1 MSTAP
6 TESPRFFGR
15 YELVHLLGQGG
26 MGEVYLAKLSG
37 AAGFEKPCIVKT
49 ILPGLVKDRQFLDR
63 FHHEAKVL
71 VHLVHSSIAQV
82 YDMGEADGTYYMA
95 LEYVAGVDLGYL
107 LEQARVQ
114 GRAVPAPVALYIGQ
128 RMAEGLGYAHR
139 KTGSD
144 GEPLG
149 IVHRDVSPHNVMVSY
164 EGEVK
169 VIDFGLAKSTAR
181 SKYTLPS
188 TVMGKLGYMSPEQ
201 VRAEPLD
208 HRSDIYSCAV
218 VVWEMLAGRGLVPH
232 GTVGEMMAAMSHPVV
247 PPLKDFRPDV
257 EPSLEAVLRR
267 ALAPS
272 PADRYARSDEF
283 ARALNAELLRSGNP
297 LGAEEVG
304 EFVRAL
310 CPEAFAEQRKLTS
323 SVHGERRTPSPA
335 PRPGSGTGL
344 YGGSG
349 SGAAAAGAVSP
360 EEESGNRPNTGRIDV
375 DGPALGPGGTFVSH
389 PSGSGGAASP
399 TPGAGGV
406 AMPAPGSGGV
416 AQPGSGGVARGTGS
430 GGVAPPGSGGV
441 ARSTQGGVSQSGSG
455 GVARGTPGSGGV
467 ARSTDEVDAAA
478 LGATAVHLSPA
489 PPQGAGLA
497 GTSGALPAQP
507 EPRRPVARI
516 AVAALLLV
524 GASVGITAYV
534 LRPHTAE
541 PPVAPQTLPPSEPV
555 VAAAPP
561 KVEEPPPAVT
571 PPVEPPP
578 EAPVEPVAAEPEVK
592 PEPVVK
598 PSPESK
604 PVPGPKRPATH
615 PPELVPASLAVAKIG
630 ETGGGQRVVNAAV
643 PSGINAG
650 TVFKVVGP
658 IQKGIRKRPVLGTAT
673 VVSIHP
679 SRERMTLRL
688 DAEADAAKEPRFLLM
703 AVRPS
708 GPALPTPVAEAPQAP
723 QAAPPAPEPKAA
735 ERSRLLGEAEIDG
748 ILGTGLNSTLYVT
761 SSDTR
766 TWHNCVIVLNG
777 RQQAIMASLEPY
789 RTHRVKVQEP
799 YFKVNYK
806 APAVP
811 EKAVWVSCDEGDDT
825 FALRKR

>member
-139 KTGSD
+139 KTGTD

-247 PPLKDFRPDV
+247 PPLTDFRPDV

-272 PADRYARSDEF
+272 PADRYSRADEF
-283 ARALNAELLRSGNP
+283 ARALNAELLRSGSP
-297 LGAEEVG
+297 IGAEEVG

-335 PRPGSGTGL
+335 PRSGSGTGL

-349 SGAAAAGAVSP
+349 SGATPDAAAVQAT
-360 EEESGNRPNTGRIDV
+360 EESTGNRPNTGRIDV
-375 DGPALGPGGTFVSH
+375 GEPALGPGGTFVSH
-389 PSGSGGAASP
+389 PSGSGG
-399 TPGAGGV
+399 V
-406 AMPAPGSGGV
+406 APSTPGSGGV
-416 AQPGSGGVARGTGS
+416 AVPAPGSATS
-430 GGVAPPGSGGV
+430 GSGGV
-441 ARSTQGGVSQSGSG
+441 ARSTS
-455 GVARGTPGSGGV
+455 GSGGV

-489 PPQGAGLA
+489 SPKGAVVA
-497 GTSGALPAQP
+497 GTSGPLPAQP
-507 EPRRPVARI
+507 ESRRPVARI

-534 LRPHTAE
+534 LRPNTAE
-541 PPVAPQTLPPSEPV
+541 QPVVPQALPPSEPV
-555 VAAAPP
+555 VTAAPP

-571 PPVEPPP
+571 PTEEPLP
-578 EAPVEPVAAEPEVK
+578 EAAVVAGAEEPEVK
-592 PEPVVK
+592 PEPVAK
-598 PSPESK
+598 PSPASK
-604 PVPGPKRPATH
+604 PVPGTKRPAT
-615 PPELVPASLAVAKIG
+615 PQVEMVSARLPAVEIG
-630 ETGGGQRVVNAAV
+630 ATGGGQRVVNVTV

-650 TVFKVVGP
+650 TVFTVVGP
-658 IQKGIRKRPVLGTAT
+658 IQRGTRKRPVLGTAT
-673 VVSIHP
+673 VVTINP
-679 SRERMTLRL
+679 NRNRMTLRL
-688 DAEADAAKEPRFLLM
+688 DAEADAAKEQRFLLM
-703 AVRPS
+703 TARPS
-708 GPALPTPVAEAPQAP
+708 GPTLPTTASESP
-723 QAAPPAPEPKAA
+723 QAAPPAPEPEPKPV
-735 ERSRLLGEAEIDG
+735 ERSRLLGQAEIDG
-748 ILGTGLNSTLYVT
+748 ILGTGINSTLYVI

-766 TWHNCVIVLNG
+766 TWHDCVIVLSG
-777 RQQAIMASLEPY
+777 RRQAIMASLEPY
-789 RTHRVKVQEP
+789 KTHKVPVGEP
-799 YFKVNYK
+799 YFKVNNK
-806 APAVP
+806 APPVG
-811 EKAVWVSCDEGDDT
+811 EKAAWVSCDEGEDT

>member
-107 LEQARVQ
+107 LEQARGQ

-139 KTGSD
+139 KTGTD

-232 GTVGEMMAAMSHPVV
+232 GTVGEMMAAMSNPVV
-247 PPLKDFRPDV
+247 PPLADFRPDV

-272 PADRYARSDEF
+272 PADRYPRADDF
-283 ARALNAELLRSGNP
+283 ARALNAELLKSGTP
-297 LGAEEVG
+297 MGAEEVG

-323 SVHGERRTPSPA
+323 GVSGERRTPSPA
-335 PRPGSGTGL
+335 PRGGSGTGL
-344 YGGSG
+344 YGGGSG
-349 SGAAAAGAVSP
+349 SGAAPDAVAFEATALRAVEPPPAGS
-360 EEESGNRPNTGRIDV
+360 RPQTARIDV

-389 PSGSGGAASP
+389 PS
-399 TPGAGGV
+399 PGAGGASPSV
-406 AMPAPGSGGV
+406 
-416 AQPGSGGVARGTGS
+416 TGS
-430 GGVAPPGSGGV
+430 GGVAP
-441 ARSTQGGVSQSGSG
+441 STQGSGVS
-455 GVARGTPGSGGV
+455 GSGGV

-478 LGATAVHLSPA
+478 LGATAVHLPA
-489 PPQGAGLA
+489 APSQGAVA
-497 GTSGALPAQP
+497 AASTSGQAPARP
-507 EPRRPVARI
+507 ERRGPVARV

-534 LRPHTAE
+534 LRPETSA
-541 PPVAPQTLPPSEPV
+541 PPVAPQARPPAEPV
-555 VAAAPP
+555 VAAEPP
-561 KVEEPPPAVT
+561 KVEPPPAA
-571 PPVEPPP
+571 PPAEPPP
-578 EAPVEPVAAEPEVK
+578 EAAVDPGGVASAEAPEAK
-592 PEPVVK
+592 PEPEAK
-598 PSPESK
+598 PSSEPR
-604 PVPGPKRPATH
+604 PAAGAKRPTPRPA
-615 PPELVPASLAVAKIG
+615 ELVPGHLPVAKIG

-643 PSGINAG
+643 PSGTVAG

-658 IQKGIRKRPVLGTAT
+658 PQKGTRKRPVLGAAT
-673 VVSIHP
+673 VEYIHP

-688 DAEADAAKEPRFLLM
+688 DADADAAKEPRFVLM
-703 AVRPS
+703 TVRSP
-708 GPALPTPVAEAPQAP
+708 GPTLPAPVAEPAPAP
-723 QAAPPAPEPKAA
+723 VAEPTPEPKPV
-735 ERSRLLGEAEIDG
+735 ERSRLLGQAEVDG
-748 ILGTGLNSTLYVT
+748 LLGTGFKSTLYVI

-766 TWHNCVIVLNG
+766 TWHNCAIVLNG
-777 RQQAIMASLEPY
+777 RKEARMARLEPY
-789 RTHRVKVQEP
+789 QTHTVKVEER
-799 YFKVNYK
+799 YFKVNNK

-811 EKAVWVSCDEGDDT
+811 EKAVWVSCDEGEDT

>member
-114 GRAVPAPVALYIGQ
+114 GRAVPTPVALYIGQ

-139 KTGSD
+139 KTGTD

-247 PPLKDFRPDV
+247 PPLADFRPDV

-272 PADRYARSDEF
+272 PADRYSRADEF
-283 ARALNAELLRSGNP
+283 ARALNAELLRSGSP

-304 EFVRAL
+304 EFVRTL

-323 SVHGERRTPSPA
+323 GVHGERRTPSPA
-335 PRPGSGTGL
+335 PRGGSGTAL
-344 YGGSG
+344 YSGSG
-349 SGAAAAGAVSP
+349 SGSNAAADEAAFGATALRTP
-360 EEESGNRPNTGRIDV
+360 EEAASGRPHTGRIDV
-375 DGPALGPGGTFVSH
+375 DGPSMGPGGTFVSH
-389 PSGSGGAASP
+389 PS
-399 TPGAGGV
+399 PGPGTAPGV
-406 AMPAPGSGGV
+406 A
-416 AQPGSGGVARGTGS
+416 
-430 GGVAPPGSGGV
+430 PGSGGV
-441 ARSTQGGVSQSGSG
+441 ARSTL
-455 GVARGTPGSGGV
+455 GSGGV
-467 ARSTDEVDAAA
+467 ARSTDDVDAAA
-478 LGATAVHLSPA
+478 LGATAVHLAAAPA
-489 PPQGAGLA
+489 QGAVSSS
-497 GTSGALPAQP
+497 TSGQVPARS
-507 EPRRPVARI
+507 ERRPVAWI

-524 GASVGITAYV
+524 GATVGITTFV
-534 LRPHTAE
+534 LRSHTAE
-541 PPVAPQTLPPSEPV
+541 QPVVPQTLPPSEPV

-561 KVEEPPPAVT
+561 KVEPPPAVT

-578 EAPVEPVAAEPEVK
+578 EAAVDAGVVASAGEPEPVKLPPEVK
-592 PEPVVK
+592 PV
-598 PSPESK
+598 S
-604 PVPGPKRPATH
+604 GTKRPA
-615 PPELVPASLAVAKIG
+615 PRPVEMVPGHLPVAKIG
-630 ETGGGQRVVNAAV
+630 ETGSGQRVVNVEV
-643 PSGINAG
+643 PKGINAG

-658 IQKGIRKRPVLGTAT
+658 PQKGTRKRPVLGTAT
-673 VVSIHP
+673 VEHINP
-679 SRERMTLRL
+679 NRQRMTLRL
-688 DAEADAAKEPRFLLM
+688 DADADAANEPRFVLM
-703 AVRPS
+703 TARP
-708 GPALPTPVAEAPQAP
+708 GPTLPTPTPEPTPPVAAT
-723 QAAPPAPEPKAA
+723 PEPKPEPKPV
-735 ERSRLLGEAEIDG
+735 ERSRLLGQAEMDG
-748 ILGTGLNSTLYVT
+748 LLGSSFSRTLYVIN
-761 SSDTR
+761 SDMR
-766 TWHNCVIVLNG
+766 TWHNCAIVLNG
-777 RQQAIMASLEPY
+777 RKEARMAKLDPY
-789 RTHRVKVQEP
+789 QTHKVPVEDR

-806 APAVP
+806 APPVP
-811 EKAVWVSCDEGDDT
+811 EKAVWVNCDEGEET
-825 FALRKR
+825 FPLTRR

>member
-139 KTGSD
+139 KTGTD

-247 PPLKDFRPDV
+247 PPLTEFRPDV

-272 PADRYARSDEF
+272 PADRYARADEF

-297 LGAEEVG
+297 IGAEEVG

-335 PRPGSGTGL
+335 PRSGSGTGL

-349 SGAAAAGAVSP
+349 SGATPGAAASP
-360 EEESGNRPNTGRIDV
+360 EEAGNRPNTGRIDV
-375 DGPALGPGGTFVSH
+375 GDPALGPGGTFVSH
-389 PSGSGGAASP
+389 PSGSGGV
-399 TPGAGGV
+399 PGT
-406 AMPAPGSGGV
+406 PGSGGV
-416 AQPGSGGVARGTGS
+416 ALPTPGAAS
-430 GGVAPPGSGGV
+430 PGSGGV
-441 ARSTQGGVSQSGSG
+441 ARSTS
-455 GVARGTPGSGGV
+455 GSGGV

-489 PPQGAGLA
+489 PPKGAVVA
-497 GTSGALPAQP
+497 GTSGQLPAQP

-534 LRPHTAE
+534 LRPRTPE
-541 PPVAPQTLPPSEPV
+541 QRLMPRPLPPSEPV

-561 KVEEPPPAVT
+561 KVEEPPPAAVT
-571 PPVEPPP
+571 PPEEPPP
-578 EAPVEPVAAEPEVK
+578 EAAVDAGVVAGAGEPEVK
-592 PEPVVK
+592 PVT
-598 PSPESK
+598 K
-604 PVPGPKRPATH
+604 PVPGPKRPAQ
-615 PPELVPASLAVAKIG
+615 PQVELVPAHLPVAKIG
-630 ETGGGQRVVNAAV
+630 VTGGGQRVVNASV

-658 IQKGIRKRPVLGTAT
+658 PQKGTRKRPVLGTAT
-673 VVSIHP
+673 VEFINP
-679 SRERMTLRL
+679 NRERMTLRL
-688 DAEADAAKEPRFLLM
+688 DADADAAKEPRFVLM
-703 AVRPS
+703 AMRPS
-708 GPALPTPVAEAPQAP
+708 GPALPTSASVPEVP
-723 QAAPPAPEPKAA
+723 QAAPPEEKPV
-735 ERSRLLGEAEIDG
+735 ERSRLLGQAEIDG
-748 ILGTGLNSTLYVT
+748 ILGTGFNSTLYVI

-766 TWHNCVIVLNG
+766 TWHNCAIVLNG
-777 RQQAIMASLEPY
+777 RKEARMARLEPY
-789 RTHRVKVQEP
+789 QTHKVPVEMPKYFRV
-799 YFKVNYK
+799 NNK
-806 APAVP
+806 APAVG
-811 EKAVWVSCDEGDDT
+811 EKAVWVSCDEGEDI

>member
-114 GRAVPAPVALYIGQ
+114 GRAVPTPVALYIGQ

-139 KTGSD
+139 KTGTD

-247 PPLKDFRPDV
+247 PPLTDFRPDV

-272 PADRYARSDEF
+272 PADRYARADEF

-297 LGAEEVG
+297 MGAEEVG
-304 EFVRAL
+304 EFVRAI

-335 PRPGSGTGL
+335 PRSGGSGTGL
-344 YGGSG
+344 YGGPGTGSG
-349 SGAAAAGAVSP
+349 SNEAPVAAALP
-360 EEESGNRPNTGRIDV
+360 EAPAGNRPNTGRIDV
-375 DGPALGPGGTFVSH
+375 DGAALGPGGTFVSH
-389 PSGSGGAASP
+389 PSGSGS
-399 TPGAGGV
+399 
-406 AMPAPGSGGV
+406 
-416 AQPGSGGVARGTGS
+416 
-430 GGVAPPGSGGV
+430 GSGGV
-441 ARSTQGGVSQSGSG
+441 ARSTS
-455 GVARGTPGSGGV
+455 GSGGV

-489 PPQGAGLA
+489 TPQGAVVA
-497 GTSGALPAQP
+497 GASGQVPAVQP
-507 EPRRPVARI
+507 ESRRPVARI

-534 LRPHTAE
+534 LRPHASE
-541 PPVAPQTLPPSEPV
+541 QPVVVPQTLPPSEPV
-555 VAAAPP
+555 VTAAP
-561 KVEEPPPAVT
+561 
-571 PPVEPPP
+571 
-578 EAPVEPVAAEPEVK
+578 
-592 PEPVVK
+592 
-598 PSPESK
+598 
-604 PVPGPKRPATH
+604 
-615 PPELVPASLAVAKIG
+615 
-630 ETGGGQRVVNAAV
+630 
-643 PSGINAG
+643 
-650 TVFKVVGP
+650 
-658 IQKGIRKRPVLGTAT
+658 
-673 VVSIHP
+673 
-679 SRERMTLRL
+679 
-688 DAEADAAKEPRFLLM
+688 
-703 AVRPS
+703 
-708 GPALPTPVAEAPQAP
+708 
-723 QAAPPAPEPKAA
+723 
-735 ERSRLLGEAEIDG
+735 
-748 ILGTGLNSTLYVT
+748 
-761 SSDTR
+761 
-766 TWHNCVIVLNG
+766 
-777 RQQAIMASLEPY
+777 
-789 RTHRVKVQEP
+789 
-799 YFKVNYK
+799 
-806 APAVP
+806 
-811 EKAVWVSCDEGDDT
+811 
-825 FALRKR
+825 

>member
-139 KTGSD
+139 KTGTD

-247 PPLKDFRPDV
+247 PPLADFRPDV

-272 PADRYARSDEF
+272 PADRYARADEF

-297 LGAEEVG
+297 IGAEEVG

-335 PRPGSGTGL
+335 PRSGSGTGL
-344 YGGSG
+344 YGGPGSG
-349 SGAAAAGAVSP
+349 STPEAAAGQAAEDPAGS
-360 EEESGNRPNTGRIDV
+360 RPNTGRIDV
-375 DGPALGPGGTFVSH
+375 DGAALGPGGTFVSH
-389 PSGSGGAASP
+389 PSGSGGVTSS
-399 TPGAGGV
+399 TPGSGGV
-406 AMPAPGSGGV
+406 AVPAPGSGGV
-416 AQPGSGGVARGTGS
+416 A
-430 GGVAPPGSGGV
+430 
-441 ARSTQGGVSQSGSG
+441 RSPS
-455 GVARGTPGSGGV
+455 GSGGV

-489 PPQGAGLA
+489 PSQGAGVA
-497 GTSGALPAQP
+497 ATSGQLPAQP
-507 EPRRPVARI
+507 ESRRPVARI

-524 GASVGITAYV
+524 AASVGITAYV
-534 LRPHTAE
+534 LRPEISTQ
-541 PPVAPQTLPPSEPV
+541 PTAPQTLPPSEPV

-561 KVEEPPPAVT
+561 KVEEPPPSVT

-578 EAPVEPVAAEPEVK
+578 EAAVDSGVVASVGEPEGK
-592 PEPVVK
+592 PVTK

-604 PVPGPKRPATH
+604 PVPGTKKPAPH
-615 PPELVPASLAVAKIG
+615 QVELVPAGLPVAKIG

-658 IQKGIRKRPVLGTAT
+658 IQKGTRKRPVLGTAT

-679 SRERMTLRL
+679 SRERMTLKL
-688 DAEADAAKEPRFLLM
+688 DAEADGAKEPRFLLM
-703 AVRPS
+703 TARPA
-708 GPALPTPVAEAPQAP
+708 GPALPTPVAESP
-723 QAAPPAPEPKAA
+723 QAAPPAPAPEPKSV

-748 ILGTGLNSTLYVT
+748 ILGSSFNSTLYVT

-766 TWHNCVIVLNG
+766 TWHNCVIVLSG

-811 EKAVWVSCDEGDDT
+811 EKAVWVSCDEGEDT

>member
-139 KTGSD
+139 KTGTD

-247 PPLKDFRPDV
+247 PPLTDFRPDV
-257 EPSLEAVLRR
+257 EPSLEAVLCR

-272 PADRYARSDEF
+272 PADRYSRADEF

-335 PRPGSGTGL
+335 PRSGSGTGL

-349 SGAAAAGAVSP
+349 SGPTPDAAAVQAT
-360 EEESGNRPNTGRIDV
+360 EEPAGNRPNTGRIDV

-389 PSGSGGAASP
+389 PSG
-399 TPGAGGV
+399 AGGV
-406 AMPAPGSGGV
+406 APSTPGSGGV
-416 AQPGSGGVARGTGS
+416 AVPA
-430 GGVAPPGSGGV
+430 PGSGGV
-441 ARSTQGGVSQSGSG
+441 ARSTS
-455 GVARGTPGSGGV
+455 GSGGV

-489 PPQGAGLA
+489 PPKGAVVA
-497 GTSGALPAQP
+497 GTSGPLPAQP

-534 LRPHTAE
+534 LRPNTAE
-541 PPVAPQTLPPSEPV
+541 QPVVPQTLPPSEPV

-571 PPVEPPP
+571 PTEEPAP
-578 EAPVEPVAAEPEVK
+578 EAVVDAGMVAGEPEVK
-592 PEPVVK
+592 PEPVAK
-598 PSPESK
+598 PSPASK
-604 PVPGPKRPATH
+604 PVPGTKRPAT
-615 PPELVPASLAVAKIG
+615 PQVEMVPARLPAVEIG
-630 ETGGGQRVVNAAV
+630 ATGGGQRVVNVTV

-650 TVFKVVGP
+650 TVFTVVGP
-658 IQKGIRKRPVLGTAT
+658 IQRGTRKRPVLGTAT
-673 VVSIHP
+673 VVTINP
-679 SRERMTLRL
+679 NRNRMTLRL
-688 DAEADAAKEPRFLLM
+688 DADAEAAKEPRFLLM
-703 AVRPS
+703 TARPS
-708 GPALPTPVAEAPQAP
+708 GPALPTPVAESP
-723 QAAPPAPEPKAA
+723 QAAPPAPEPKPV
-735 ERSRLLGEAEIDG
+735 ERSRLLGQAEIDG
-748 ILGTGLNSTLYVT
+748 ILGSSLNSTLYVI

-766 TWHNCVIVLNG
+766 TWHNCAIVLNG
-777 RQQAIMASLEPY
+777 RKEARMARLEPY
-789 RTHRVKVQEP
+789 QTHKVPVEVPKYFRV
-799 YFKVNYK
+799 NNK
-806 APAVP
+806 APPVG
-811 EKAVWVSCDEGDDT
+811 EKAVWVSCDEGEDT

>member
-114 GRAVPAPVALYIGQ
+114 GRAVPAPVALYVGQ

-139 KTGSD
+139 KTGTD

-247 PPLKDFRPDV
+247 PPLTDFRPDV

-272 PADRYARSDEF
+272 PADRYSRADEF

-335 PRPGSGTGL
+335 PRSGSGTGL

-349 SGAAAAGAVSP
+349 SGATPDAAAVQAT
-360 EEESGNRPNTGRIDV
+360 EEPAGNRPNTGRIDV

-389 PSGSGGAASP
+389 PSG
-399 TPGAGGV
+399 AGGV
-406 AMPAPGSGGV
+406 APSTPGSGGV
-416 AQPGSGGVARGTGS
+416 AVPA
-430 GGVAPPGSGGV
+430 PGSGGV
-441 ARSTQGGVSQSGSG
+441 ARSTS
-455 GVARGTPGSGGV
+455 GSGGV

-489 PPQGAGLA
+489 PPKGAVVA
-497 GTSGALPAQP
+497 GTSGPLPAQP

-534 LRPHTAE
+534 LRPNTAE
-541 PPVAPQTLPPSEPV
+541 QPVVPQTLPPSEPV

-571 PPVEPPP
+571 PTEEPPP
-578 EAPVEPVAAEPEVK
+578 EAAVDAGVVAGAEEPEVK
-592 PEPVVK
+592 PVT
-598 PSPESK
+598 K
-604 PVPGPKRPATH
+604 PVPGTKRPAT
-615 PPELVPASLAVAKIG
+615 PQVELVPAHLPVAKIG
-630 ETGGGQRVVNAAV
+630 ATGGGQRVVNASV

-658 IQKGIRKRPVLGTAT
+658 PQKGTRKRPVLGTAT
-673 VVSIHP
+673 VEFINP
-679 SRERMTLRL
+679 NRERMTLRL
-688 DAEADAAKEPRFLLM
+688 DADADAAKEPRFLLM
-703 AVRPS
+703 TVRPS
-708 GPALPTPVAEAPQAP
+708 GPTLPTTASESP
-723 QAAPPAPEPKAA
+723 QAATPAPEPKPV
-735 ERSRLLGEAEIDG
+735 ERSRLLGQVEIDG
-748 ILGTGLNSTLYVT
+748 ILGSSLNSTLYVI

-766 TWHNCVIVLNG
+766 TWHNCAIVLNG
-777 RQQAIMASLEPY
+777 RKEARMASLEPY
-789 RTHRVKVQEP
+789 KTHKVPVGEP

-806 APAVP
+806 APPVG
-811 EKAVWVSCDEGDDT
+811 EKAVWVSCDEGEDT
-825 FALRKR
+825 FALRRR

>member
-139 KTGSD
+139 KTGTD

-247 PPLKDFRPDV
+247 PPLAESRPDV

-272 PADRYARSDEF
+272 PADRYARADEF

-335 PRPGSGTGL
+335 PRSGSGTGL

-349 SGAAAAGAVSP
+349 SGAAAVQGP
-360 EEESGNRPNTGRIDV
+360 EEQAGNRPNTGRIDV
-375 DGPALGPGGTFVSH
+375 DGAALGPGGTFVSH
-389 PSGSGGAASP
+389 PSGSGGV
-399 TPGAGGV
+399 PGT
-406 AMPAPGSGGV
+406 
-416 AQPGSGGVARGTGS
+416 PGSGGVARPDSGGVALPAPGPGGVARPGS
-430 GGVAPPGSGGV
+430 GGVAGSTPGSGGV
-441 ARSTQGGVSQSGSG
+441 ARS
-455 GVARGTPGSGGV
+455 GSGGV

-489 PPQGAGLA
+489 PPKGAGVA
-497 GTSGALPAQP
+497 GTSGQLPAQP

-541 PPVAPQTLPPSEPV
+541 QPVVPQTLPPSEPV

-561 KVEEPPPAVT
+561 KVDEPPPAVT

-578 EAPVEPVAAEPEVK
+578 EAEAVDAGVVAGAQEPEVK
-592 PEPVVK
+592 PVT
-598 PSPESK
+598 K
-604 PVPGPKRPATH
+604 PVPGPKRPAQ
-615 PPELVPASLAVAKIG
+615 PQVELLPSHLPVAKIG
-630 ETGGGQRVVNAAV
+630 ETGGGQRVVNASV

-658 IQKGIRKRPVLGTAT
+658 IQKGTRKRPVLGTAT
-673 VVSIHP
+673 VVTINP

-703 AVRPS
+703 TVRPS
-708 GPALPTPVAEAPQAP
+708 GPALPTSAAVPEVP
-723 QAAPPAPEPKAA
+723 QAAPPEEKPV
-735 ERSRLLGEAEIDG
+735 ERSRLLGQAEIDG
-748 ILGTGLNSTLYVT
+748 ILGTGLNSTLYVI

-766 TWHNCVIVLNG
+766 TWHNCAIVLNG
-777 RQQAIMASLEPY
+777 RKEARMARLEPY
-789 RTHRVKVQEP
+789 QTHKVPVEMPKYFRV
-799 YFKVNYK
+799 NNK
-806 APAVP
+806 APAVG
-811 EKAVWVSCDEGDDT
+811 EKAVWVSCDEGEDT

>member
-49 ILPGLVKDRQFLDR
+49 ILPALVKDRQFLDR

-114 GRAVPAPVALYIGQ
+114 GRAVPTPVALYVGQ

-139 KTGSD
+139 KTGTD

-247 PPLKDFRPDV
+247 PPLTDFRPDV

-267 ALAPS
+267 ALAPT
-272 PADRYARSDEF
+272 PADRYARADDF
-283 ARALNAELLRSGNP
+283 ARALNAELLRSGTP
-297 LGAEEVG
+297 MGAEEVG

-323 SVHGERRTPSPA
+323 GVHGERRTPSPA
-335 PRPGSGTGL
+335 PRSGSGTAL
-344 YGGSG
+344 YSGSG
-349 SGAAAAGAVSP
+349 SGSNAAPDEAAFGATALRTSEDP
-360 EEESGNRPNTGRIDV
+360 ASGRPNTGRIDV
-375 DGPALGPGGTFVSH
+375 DGPAMGPGGTFVSH
-389 PSGSGGAASP
+389 PS
-399 TPGAGGV
+399 PGLAEG
-406 AMPAPGSGGV
+406 PGSGGV
-416 AQPGSGGVARGTGS
+416 RSTPGSGGVRST
-430 GGVAPPGSGGV
+430 PGSGGV
-441 ARSTQGGVSQSGSG
+441 ARS
-455 GVARGTPGSGGV
+455 TPGSGGV
-467 ARSTDEVDAAA
+467 ARSTDDVDAAA
-478 LGATAVHLSPA
+478 LGATAVHLPA
-489 PPQGAGLA
+489 APAQGAVSPS
-497 GTSGALPAQP
+497 TSGEVPARP
-507 EPRRPVARI
+507 ERRPVARI

-524 GASVGITAYV
+524 GASVGITTFV
-534 LRPHTAE
+534 LRSHTAE
-541 PPVAPQTLPPSEPV
+541 QPVVPQALPPSEPV

-561 KVEEPPPAVT
+561 KVEPPPAVT
-571 PPVEPPP
+571 PPVEPAP
-578 EAPVEPVAAEPEVK
+578 EAAVDAGVVASAEEPEVK
-592 PEPVVK
+592 PEPVKPPTEVK
-598 PSPESK
+598 P
-604 PVPGPKRPATH
+604 VAGTKRPVQR
-615 PPELVPASLAVAKIG
+615 PVELVPAHLPVAKIG
-630 ETGGGQRVVNAAV
+630 ETGGGQRVVNAEV
-643 PSGINAG
+643 PKGINAG

-658 IQKGIRKRPVLGTAT
+658 PQKGTRKRPVLGTAT
-673 VVSIHP
+673 VESIHP
-679 SRERMTLRL
+679 NRQRMTLRL
-688 DAEADAAKEPRFLLM
+688 DAEADASKEPRFVLM
-703 AVRPS
+703 TARPS
-708 GPALPTPVAEAPQAP
+708 GPTLPPPEPEPTPVAT
-723 QAAPPAPEPKAA
+723 PEPKPEPKPV
-735 ERSRLLGEAEIDG
+735 ERSRLLGQAEMDG
-748 ILGTGLNSTLYVT
+748 LLGSSFSRTLYVIN
-761 SSDTR
+761 SDMR
-766 TWHNCVIVLNG
+766 TWHNCAIVLSG
-777 RQQAIMASLEPY
+777 RKEARMAKLDPY
-789 RTHRVKVQEP
+789 QTHKVPVEDR
-799 YFKVNYK
+799 YFRVNYK
-806 APAVP
+806 APPVP
-811 EKAVWVSCDEGDDT
+811 EKAVWVSCDEGEDT
-825 FALRKR
+825 FALIKR

>member
-139 KTGSD
+139 KTGTD

-247 PPLKDFRPDV
+247 PPLTDFRPDV

-272 PADRYARSDEF
+272 PTDRYSRADEF
-283 ARALNAELLRSGNP
+283 ARALNAELLRSGSP
-297 LGAEEVG
+297 IGAEEVG

-323 SVHGERRTPSPA
+323 NVHGERRTPSPA
-335 PRPGSGTGL
+335 PRGGSGTGL

-349 SGAAAAGAVSP
+349 SGPAPDAAAVQATEEPAGS
-360 EEESGNRPNTGRIDV
+360 RPNTGRIDV

-389 PSGSGGAASP
+389 PSGSGG
-399 TPGAGGV
+399 V
-406 AMPAPGSGGV
+406 APSTSGSGGV
-416 AQPGSGGVARGTGS
+416 AKPTQE
-430 GGVAPPGSGGV
+430 SGGV
-441 ARSTQGGVSQSGSG
+441 ARSS
-455 GVARGTPGSGGV
+455 
-467 ARSTDEVDAAA
+467 DEVDAAA
-478 LGATAVHLSPA
+478 LGATAVHLPAA
-489 PPQGAGLA
+489 PPQGAGVA
-497 GTSGALPAQP
+497 GTSGQLPAQP

-534 LRPHTAE
+534 LRPNTAE
-541 PPVAPQTLPPSEPV
+541 QPVAPQTLPPSEPV

-561 KVEEPPPAVT
+561 TVEEPPPAVT
-571 PPVEPPP
+571 PTEEPPT
-578 EAPVEPVAAEPEVK
+578 EAAVDAGMVAGAGEPELK
-592 PEPVVK
+592 PEPVA
-598 PSPESK
+598 K
-604 PVPGPKRPATH
+604 PVPGPKRPAQH
-615 PPELVPASLAVAKIG
+615 QVELVPAGLPVAKIG
-630 ETGGGQRVVNAAV
+630 ETGGGQRVVNAKV

-658 IQKGIRKRPVLGTAT
+658 IQKGTRKRPVLGTAT
-673 VVSIHP
+673 VVSIQP
-679 SRERMTLRL
+679 NRERMNLRL

-703 AVRPS
+703 TVRPS
-708 GPALPTPVAEAPQAP
+708 GPALPPSASV
-723 QAAPPAPEPKAA
+723 PEPTQVATPEPAEKPVEKPV
-735 ERSRLLGEAEIDG
+735 ERSRLLGQAEIDG
-748 ILGTGLNSTLYVT
+748 ILGSSFNSTLYVI
-761 SSDTR
+761 SSDVR
-766 TWHNCVIVLNG
+766 TWHNCAIVLTG
-777 RQQAIMASLEPY
+777 RKEARMARLEPY
-789 RTHRVKVQEP
+789 KTHVVRVEER

-811 EKAVWVSCDEGDDT
+811 EKAVWVSCDEGEDT
-825 FALRKR
+825 FALIRR

>member
-114 GRAVPAPVALYIGQ
+114 GRAVPAPVALYVGQ

-139 KTGSD
+139 KTGTD

-247 PPLKDFRPDV
+247 PPLTDFRPDV

-272 PADRYARSDEF
+272 PTDRYARADEF
-283 ARALNAELLRSGNP
+283 ARALNAELLRSGSP
-297 LGAEEVG
+297 IGAEEVG

-323 SVHGERRTPSPA
+323 GVHGERRTPSPA
-335 PRPGSGTGL
+335 PRGGSGTGL

-349 SGAAAAGAVSP
+349 SGSGASPDEAAFQATALRSAEDP
-360 EEESGNRPNTGRIDV
+360 AGNRPHTGRIDV
-375 DGPALGPGGTFVSH
+375 DGPGVGPGGTFVSH
-389 PSGSGGAASP
+389 PS
-399 TPGAGGV
+399 PG
-406 AMPAPGSGGV
+406 
-416 AQPGSGGVARGTGS
+416 
-430 GGVAPPGSGGV
+430 PGSGGV
-441 ARSTQGGVSQSGSG
+441 ARS
-455 GVARGTPGSGGV
+455 TPGSGGV
-467 ARSTDEVDAAA
+467 ARSTDGVDAAA
-478 LGATAVHLSPA
+478 LGATAVHLPA
-489 PPQGAGLA
+489 APAQGAVSTS
-497 GTSGALPAQP
+497 TSGQVPVQS
-507 EPRRPVARI
+507 ERRPVARI

-524 GASVGITAYV
+524 GASVGITAFV
-534 LRPHTAE
+534 LRSHTAE
-541 PPVAPQTLPPSEPV
+541 QPGVPQTLPPAEPV

-578 EAPVEPVAAEPEVK
+578 EAVADAGVVASVGEPVAK
-592 PEPVVK
+592 PP
-598 PSPESK
+598 PESK
-604 PVPGPKRPATH
+604 PVAGTKRPV
-615 PPELVPASLAVAKIG
+615 PRPVELVPAHLPVAKIG
-630 ETGGGQRVVNAAV
+630 ETGGGQRVVNAAI

-658 IQKGIRKRPVLGTAT
+658 PQKGTRKRPVLGTAT
-673 VVSIHP
+673 VESIKP
-679 SRERMTLRL
+679 NRDRMTLRL

-703 AVRPS
+703 TVRPS
-708 GPALPTPVAEAPQAP
+708 GPALPTPAPEPTPVVAT
-723 QAAPPAPEPKAA
+723 PAPEPKPV
-735 ERSRLLGEAEIDG
+735 ERSRLLGQAEMDG
-748 ILGTGLNSTLYVT
+748 LLGSDFGRTLYVI

-766 TWHNCVIVLNG
+766 TWHNCAIVLSG
-777 RQQAIMASLEPY
+777 RKEARMARLEPY
-789 RTHRVKVQEP
+789 TTHKVDVQER
-799 YFKVNYK
+799 YFKVNNK
-806 APAVP
+806 APEVP
-811 EKAVWVSCDEGDDT
+811 KKAVWVSCDEGEDT
-825 FALRKR
+825 FALIKR

>member
-139 KTGSD
+139 KTGTD

-247 PPLKDFRPDV
+247 PPLADFRPDV

-272 PADRYARSDEF
+272 PTDRYSRADEF

-297 LGAEEVG
+297 IGAEEAG

-335 PRPGSGTGL
+335 PRGGSGTGL

-349 SGAAAAGAVSP
+349 SGSADVQATAPGTG
-360 EEESGNRPNTGRIDV
+360 EESTGNRPNTGRIDV
-375 DGPALGPGGTFVSH
+375 DGPGLGPGGTFVSH
-389 PSGSGGAASP
+389 PSGSGG
-399 TPGAGGV
+399 V
-406 AMPAPGSGGV
+406 APSTSGSGGV
-416 AQPGSGGVARGTGS
+416 ALPTSGSGGVRSTS
-430 GGVAPPGSGGV
+430 GSGGV
-441 ARSTQGGVSQSGSG
+441 ARST
-455 GVARGTPGSGGV
+455 TGSGGV

-478 LGATAVHLSPA
+478 LGATAVHLAAA
-489 PPQGAGLA
+489 PSQGAGLA
-497 GTSGALPAQP
+497 GTSGQLPAQT
-507 EPRRPVARI
+507 ESRRPVARI

-534 LRPHTAE
+534 LRPNTAE
-541 PPVAPQTLPPSEPV
+541 QPVAPQTLPPSEPV

-561 KVEEPPPAVT
+561 KVEEPLPAVT
-571 PPVEPPP
+571 PPEEPPP
-578 EAPVEPVAAEPEVK
+578 EAAVDAGVVAGAGEPEVK
-592 PEPVVK
+592 PAPVVK
-598 PSPESK
+598 APSEVK
-604 PVPGPKRPATH
+604 PVPGPKRPAQ
-615 PPELVPASLAVAKIG
+615 PQVELVPAGMAVAKIG
-630 ETGGGQRVVNAAV
+630 ETGGGQRVVNATV

-658 IQKGIRKRPVLGTAT
+658 VQKGTRKRPVLGTAT
-673 VVSIHP
+673 VVTIHP

-703 AVRPS
+703 AMRPS
-708 GPALPTPVAEAPQAP
+708 GPALPTPVAESP
-723 QAAPPAPEPKAA
+723 QAAPPEPKPV
-735 ERSRLLGEAEIDG
+735 ERSRLLGTAEIDG
-748 ILGTGLNSTLYVT
+748 ILGSSFNSTLYVI

-766 TWHNCVIVLNG
+766 TWHNCAIVLSG
-777 RQQAIMASLEPY
+777 RRGARMARLEPY
-789 RTHRVKVQEP
+789 QTHTVKVEER
-799 YFKVNYK
+799 YFKVSEK
-806 APAVP
+806 LPAVP
-811 EKAVWVSCDEGDDT
+811 DKAVWVNCDEGEDT

>member
-139 KTGSD
+139 KTGTD

-247 PPLKDFRPDV
+247 PPLTDFRPDV

-272 PADRYARSDEF
+272 PTDRYSRADEF
-283 ARALNAELLRSGNP
+283 ARALNAELLRSGSP
-297 LGAEEVG
+297 IGAEEVG

-335 PRPGSGTGL
+335 PRSGSGTGL

-349 SGAAAAGAVSP
+349 SGATPGAAAVQAT
-360 EEESGNRPNTGRIDV
+360 EEPAGNRPNTGRIDV
-375 DGPALGPGGTFVSH
+375 GEPALGPGGTFVSH
-389 PSGSGGAASP
+389 PSGSGG
-399 TPGAGGV
+399 V
-406 AMPAPGSGGV
+406 APSTPGSGGV
-416 AQPGSGGVARGTGS
+416 AVPAQE
-430 GGVAPPGSGGV
+430 SGGV
-441 ARSTQGGVSQSGSG
+441 ARSTS
-455 GVARGTPGSGGV
+455 GSGGV

-489 PPQGAGLA
+489 SPKGAVVA
-497 GTSGALPAQP
+497 GTSGPLPAQP

-534 LRPHTAE
+534 LRPNTAE
-541 PPVAPQTLPPSEPV
+541 QPVAPQPLPPSEPV

-571 PPVEPPP
+571 PTEEPPP
-578 EAPVEPVAAEPEVK
+578 EAVVDAGMVAGAPEVK
-592 PEPVVK
+592 PEPVK
-598 PSPESK
+598 PSSGPK
-604 PVPGPKRPATH
+604 PVVGKNRPAT
-615 PPELVPASLAVAKIG
+615 PQVEMVAAGLPVAKIS
-630 ETGGGQRVVNAAV
+630 ETGGGQRVVDATV
-643 PSGINAG
+643 PPGTNAG
-650 TVFKVVGP
+650 RVFQVVGP
-658 IQKGIRKRPVLGTAT
+658 IQRGTRKRPVLGTAT
-673 VVSIHP
+673 VVTINP
-679 SRERMTLRL
+679 NRKRMDVRL
-688 DAEADAAKEPRFLLM
+688 DAEADAAKEPRFLLLTG
-703 AVRPS
+703 RPS
-708 GPALPTPVAEAPQAP
+708 GPTLPTLPTPVAESP
-723 QAAPPAPEPKAA
+723 QAATPEPKPV
-735 ERSRLLGEAEIDG
+735 ERSRLLGQAEIDG
-748 ILGTGLNSTLYVT
+748 ILGTGLNSTLYVI

-766 TWHNCVIVLNG
+766 TWHNCVIVLSG
-777 RQQAIMASLEPY
+777 RRQAIMASLEPY
-789 RTHRVKVQEP
+789 QTHEVKVEMP
-799 YFKVNYK
+799 KYFKVNNK
-806 APAVP
+806 APPVG
-811 EKAVWVSCDEGDDT
+811 EKAVWVSCDEGEDT

>member
-247 PPLKDFRPDV
+247 PPLVDFRPDV

-272 PADRYARSDEF
+272 PADRYARADEF
-283 ARALNAELLRSGNP
+283 ARALNAELLRSGSP
-297 LGAEEVG
+297 IGAEEVG

-323 SVHGERRTPSPA
+323 GVHGERRTPSPA
-335 PRPGSGTGL
+335 PRGGSGTGL

-349 SGAAAAGAVSP
+349 SGSTASADEAAFGATALRTA
-360 EEESGNRPNTGRIDV
+360 EEPAGNRPNTGRIDV
-375 DGPALGPGGTFVSH
+375 DGPSVGPGGTFVSH
-389 PSGSGGAASP
+389 PAPAS
-399 TPGAGGV
+399 
-406 AMPAPGSGGV
+406 
-416 AQPGSGGVARGTGS
+416 
-430 GGVAPPGSGGV
+430 GVAPSTPGSGGV
-441 ARSTQGGVSQSGSG
+441 ARSTPGSG
-455 GVARGTPGSGGV
+455 GVAPSTPGSGGV
-467 ARSTDEVDAAA
+467 ARSTDDVDAAA
-478 LGATAVHLSPA
+478 LGATAVHLLAAPA
-489 PPQGAGLA
+489 QGAVSTS
-497 GTSGALPAQP
+497 TSGQVTAQP
-507 EPRRPVARI
+507 ERRPVARI

-524 GASVGITAYV
+524 GATVGITTFV
-534 LRPHTAE
+534 LRSNTAE
-541 PPVAPQTLPPSEPV
+541 QPVVPQPLPPSEPV
-555 VAAAPP
+555 VVAAPP
-561 KVEEPPPAVT
+561 KVEPPPAVT

-578 EAPVEPVAAEPEVK
+578 EVAVDAGVVASAEEPQVKPAPVT
-592 PEPVVK
+592 
-598 PSPESK
+598 K
-604 PVPGPKRPATH
+604 PVPGTKRPV
-615 PPELVPASLAVAKIG
+615 PPSVELVPANQPVAKIG
-630 ETGGGQRVVNAAV
+630 ETGSGQRVVNADI
-643 PSGINAG
+643 PSGTNAG
-650 TVFKVVGP
+650 TVFRVVGP
-658 IQKGIRKRPVLGTAT
+658 PQRGEKGGRKRQVLGTAT
-673 VVSIHP
+673 VVVINP
-679 SRERMTLRL
+679 NRQRMTLRL
-688 DAEADAAKEPRFLLM
+688 DAEAEAAKEPRFVLINE
-703 AVRPS
+703 RRS
-708 GPALPTPVAEAPQAP
+708 GPALPTPAPETPPVATPT
-723 QAAPPAPEPKAA
+723 PEPKPV
-735 ERSRLLGEAEIDG
+735 ERSRLLGQVEVDG
-748 ILGTGLNSTLYVT
+748 VINRTLYVI
-761 SSDTR
+761 SGDVR
-766 TWHNCVIVLNG
+766 TWHNCSIVLSG
-777 RQQAIMASLEPY
+777 RKEARMARLEPY
-789 RTHRVKVQEP
+789 QTHTVDVGAR

-811 EKAVWVSCDEGDDT
+811 EKAVWVSCDEGEDT
-825 FALRKR
+825 FALIKR

>member
-114 GRAVPAPVALYIGQ
+114 GRAVPTPVALYIGQ

-139 KTGSD
+139 KTGTD

-232 GTVGEMMAAMSHPVV
+232 GTVGEMMAAMSNPVV
-247 PPLKDFRPDV
+247 PPLTDFRPDV

-267 ALAPS
+267 ALAPA
-272 PADRYARSDEF
+272 PADRYSRADDF
-283 ARALNAELLRSGNP
+283 ARALNAELLRSGTP
-297 LGAEEVG
+297 MGAEEVG
-304 EFVRAL
+304 EFVRTL

-323 SVHGERRTPSPA
+323 GVHGERRTPSPA
-335 PRPGSGTGL
+335 PRGGSGTGL

-349 SGAAAAGAVSP
+349 SNAPAEEAAFEATALRTVEPPAAGS
-360 EEESGNRPNTGRIDV
+360 RPQTARIDV
-375 DGPALGPGGTFVSH
+375 DGQAVGPGGTFVSH
-389 PSGSGGAASP
+389 PTSGSGGVSP
-399 TPGAGGV
+399 PVT
-406 AMPAPGSGGV
+406 
-416 AQPGSGGVARGTGS
+416 GSGGVARATS
-430 GGVAPPGSGGV
+430 
-441 ARSTQGGVSQSGSG
+441 
-455 GVARGTPGSGGV
+455 GSGGV
-467 ARSTDEVDAAA
+467 ARSTDRVDAAA
-478 LGATAVHLSPA
+478 LGATAVHLA
-489 PPQGAGLA
+489 AA
-497 GTSGALPAQP
+497 TSQDAVGRSVPDRP
-507 EPRRPVARI
+507 ERRSPVARI

-534 LRPHTAE
+534 LRPGMSTQ
-541 PPVAPQTLPPSEPV
+541 PVAPRPPPPAEPV
-555 VAAAPP
+555 VAAEPP
-561 KVEEPPPAVT
+561 KVGPPPAVT

-578 EAPVEPVAAEPEVK
+578 AVEASAGEPEVK
-592 PEPVVK
+592 GEPVVK
-598 PSPESK
+598 P
-604 PVPGPKRPATH
+604 
-615 PPELVPASLAVAKIG
+615 PPELKPAAGTKRPTPRPVELVPGHLPVAKIG

-643 PSGINAG
+643 PSGIHAG

-658 IQKGIRKRPVLGTAT
+658 PQKGTRKRPVLGTAT
-673 VVSIHP
+673 VEYIHP

-688 DAEADAAKEPRFLLM
+688 DAEADAAQEPRFVLM
-703 AVRPS
+703 TARPS
-708 GPALPTPVAEAPQAP
+708 GPTLPTPVGESSPVAE
-723 QAAPPAPEPKAA
+723 PAPEPKAV
-735 ERSRLLGEAEIDG
+735 ERSRLLGTAEVDG
-748 ILGTGLNSTLYVT
+748 LLGSSFKSTLYVI

-777 RQQAIMASLEPY
+777 RKEARMARLEPY
-789 RTHRVKVQEP
+789 QTHTVRVEDR

-811 EKAVWVSCDEGDDT
+811 EKAVWVSCDEGEDT